1 MYNVNS
7 KKSLI
12 SFLAI
17 AILGLTVLNWL
28 SLGWFHR
35 LDLTDNNIYT
45 LSPDSKAMVNK
56 IDNLLTLKIYFS
68 DNLPGEYGNNRR
80 YLQDMVEEYSSY
92 SNNIRYEIY
101 QPETD
106 EELEI

>member
-17 AILGLTVLNWL
+17 AILGLMVLNWL

-92 SNNIRYEIY
+92 STY
-101 QPETD
+101 
-106 EELEI
+106 